1 MFIKKVD
8 TFYNSNLDGLIFI
21 QKRKIFFIHGSVSA
35 LCLIYRVQGTVRFT
49 YSAQKDKTYI
59 QKECLGQYEKLYP
72 QQKIIAI
79 SKKCA

>member
-21 QKRKIFFIHGSVSA
+21 QKKKFFIHGSVSA
-35 LCLIYRVQGTVRFT
+35 LCLIYRVQRTVRFT

-59 QKECLGQYEKLYP
+59 QRECLDQYETLYP
-72 QQKIIAI
+72 QQIDN
-79 SKKCA
+79 SNNQKCA